1 MINIGN
7 RQRSPENE
15 IPSKGTKQI
24 LKTKIL
30 GNFPEIKKKK
40 EKGKRKKTHLI
51 PTLY

>member
-7 RQRSPENE
+7 RQRSSENE
-15 IPSKGTKQI
+15 IPSKETKQI

-30 GNFPEIKKKK
+30 GNFPDIKEKK
-40 EKGKRKKTHLI
+40 KGKRKKTHLI